1 MYSIEQRDEQLA
13 NTTAD
18 IVYEIGFDRAP
29 QHLVSV
35 RMRISRITGAELTL
49 VMPSWSPGSYK
60 IRDYAGWQG
69 NVRCYSVNGSQR
81 SERPFAWR
89 DKASMVIDTGG
100 ADMVEVEYLVYAH
113 ERTVRTSHVNRFH
126 AFLMLT
132 SICMYV
138 EGRTQEIHH
147 VVLTHDQQLWTST
160 STALS
165 AVQAPSQG
173 RMVLGALNYDILADS
188 PIEIGDHRVTTFTAA
203 GATHEVALPTNYD
216 LDIVWLTER
225 IKRIVEVETS
235 LFGGKAPYDRY
246 VFIIQAYP
254 GAGGGL
260 EHARSSVNAVDPS
273 ALLDKSKAIGLLSL
287 LCHEYFH
294 LWNVKRIRPVELG
307 PFDYTRETYTPML
320 WLAEGLTSYYDNLLA
335 YRCGF
340 TTQKEYVDSISRDDI
355 ARLDDVKGR
364 FAMSTR
370 DSSTLAWLK
379 LYLQSPDGSN
389 RFPSYYLKGGIIM
402 MLLDVYIIDHTDG
415 KYSLDDAMKGMW
427 NRYLADP
434 AKGITESECIAII
447 EQSTQ
452 VQVRERLMSWLSG
465 TTELPYDEIF
475 EAVGYSVLRTPK
487 KVEAGTFGEK
497 VPAAALP
504 LTPYIGWSLADA
516 SGKIVV
522 RSVDDGSPA
531 QIAGVGID
539 DEIVAINGIR
549 ILNPAQADHVLGGR
563 IGREATLTG
572 HCDGRVYTT
581 AITATER
588 IVPSLA
594 EIEKPSAR
602 QVEMRNRWLQRT
614 L

>member
-1 MYSIEQRDEQLA
+1 MYSIEQRDEQLV
-13 NTTAD
+13 NTTAA
-18 IVYEIGFDRAP
+18 ITYELGFDRAP
-29 QHLVSV
+29 QHLVTV
-35 RMRISRITGAELTL
+35 RMRIDNVATSELTL

-69 NVRCYSVNGSQR
+69 NVRCYAVDGGGRRGCSFS
-81 SERPFAWR
+81 WR
-89 DKASMVIDTGG
+89 DKASLVVETSG
-100 ADMVEVEYLVYAH
+100 ASTIEVEYLVYAH

-138 EGRTQEIHH
+138 EGRMDEVHH
-147 VVLTHDQQLWTST
+147 VILTHDQASWPST

-165 AVQAPSQG
+165 PVKASTPE
-173 RMVLGALNYDILADS
+173 RMILGALNYDILADS
-188 PIEIGDHRVTTFTAA
+188 PIEIGDHRIRRFTAA
-203 GATHEVALPTNYD
+203 GAVHEVVLATNYEV
-216 LDIVWLTER
+216 DIEWLTER
-225 IKRIVEVETS
+225 VRRIVDVETS

-273 ALLDKSKAIGLLSL
+273 ALIDKSKSIGLLSL

-340 TTQKEYVDSISRDDI
+340 TTQKEYIEAISRDEI
-355 ARLDDVKGR
+355 AKLEDVKGR
-364 FAMSTR
+364 YAMSTR
-370 DSSTLAWLK
+370 DSSYLAWLK
-379 LYLQSPDGSN
+379 LYLQSPDGAN

-415 KYSLDDAMKGMW
+415 KYSLDDAMRGMW
-427 NRYLADP
+427 ARYVDEP
-434 AKGITESECIAII
+434 GRGMTESECIAII
-447 EQSTQ
+447 EQTTK

-465 TTELPYDEIF
+465 TDDLPYNEIL
-475 EAVGYSVLRTPK
+475 EAVGYSVKSSAKRS
-487 KVEAGTFGEK
+487 EAGTFGEK
-497 VPAAALP
+497 IPAAAVP
-504 LTPYIGWSLADA
+504 STPYLGWTLSDA
-516 SGKIVV
+516 GGKILV
-522 RSVDDGSPA
+522 RSVEDGSPA
-531 QIAGVGID
+531 QQAGIGID
-539 DEIVAINGIR
+539 DEIVAIDGIR
-549 ILNPAQADHVLGGR
+549 ILTPAQADFILGQR
-563 IGREATLTG
+563 IGRPAALVG
-572 HCDGRVYTT
+572 HCDGRVYSTS
-581 AITATER
+581 ISPVER
-588 IVPSLA
+588 MMPALV
-594 EIEKPSAR
+594 EIESPSER
-602 QVEMRNRWLQRT
+602 QLLMRNRWLLRT